1 MNALLKDPAENEP
14 ATTPPQAQT
23 WQQQETVAAAC
34 SKNAV

>member
-1 MNALLKDPAENEP
+1 MNALKDPAENEP
-14 ATTPPQAQT
+14 TTPPQAQT